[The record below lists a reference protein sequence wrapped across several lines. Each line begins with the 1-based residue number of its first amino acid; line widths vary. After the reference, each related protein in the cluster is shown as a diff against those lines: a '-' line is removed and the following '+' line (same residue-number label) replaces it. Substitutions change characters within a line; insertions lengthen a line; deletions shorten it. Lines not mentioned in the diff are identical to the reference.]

1 MVSNPGASLSNTN
14 AELVK
19 IIEGIKKDQNDIQI
33 VIAREEE
40 EKRDIEGK
48 IGVMNERLEE
58 IKASLQK
65 KYITRADYEKTI
77 NETEGAFV
85 KILESQQTLLHV
97 MRKEDTGLKRKKA
110 QLGLQGG
117 TQE

>member
-19 IIEGIKKDQNDIQI
+19 IIEGIKKDQNDIQT

-40 EKRDIEGK
+40 EKHDIEQK

-97 MRKEDTGLKRKKA
+97 MRKEDTGLKRKKS
-110 QLGLQGG
+110 QLGLKN
-117 TQE
+117 E

>member
-19 IIEGIKKDQNDIQI
+19 IIEGIKKDQNDIQT

-40 EKRDIEGK
+40 EKHDIEQK

-110 QLGLQGG
+110 QLGLKN
-117 TQE
+117 E

>member
-1 MVSNPGASLSNTN
+1 MTTSLANTN
-14 AELVK
+14 NELVK
-19 IIEGIKKDQNDIQI
+19 IIDGIKKDKGDIEA
-33 VIAREEE
+33 VIQKEEE
-40 EKRDIEGK
+40 EKHEIEQK
-48 IGVMNERLEE
+48 IGVLNERLEE

-65 KYITRADYEKTI
+65 KYLTRSDYDKTI

-110 QLGLQGG
+110 QLGLNQGDN
-117 TQE
+117 

>member
-1 MVSNPGASLSNTN
+1 MVLNPGASLSNTN

-19 IIEGIKKDQNDIQI
+19 IIESIKSDKDHIQT
-33 VIAREEE
+33 VISKEEE
-40 EKRDIEGK
+40 EKTDIEQK
-48 IGVMNERLEE
+48 IGVLNERLEE

-65 KYITRADYEKTI
+65 KYITRADYDKTI
-77 NETEGAFV
+77 QETEGAFV

-110 QLGLQGG
+110 QLSLAGQG
-117 TQE
+117 TE